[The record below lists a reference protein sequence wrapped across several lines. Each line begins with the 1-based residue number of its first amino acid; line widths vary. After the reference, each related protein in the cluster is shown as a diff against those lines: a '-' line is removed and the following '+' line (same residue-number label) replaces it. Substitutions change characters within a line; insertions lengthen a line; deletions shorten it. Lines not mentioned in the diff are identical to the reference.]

1 MMKYIYYYQ
10 EISDDNLK
18 MTTKKNLPYLLQLVD
33 DDTLEVRNEIL
44 KELSKYGVTLENDI
58 AEYSDILTEQKLNLI
73 QPVIESNRRILL
85 KKKWKT
91 WFKISDENAKIEKA
105 LTLISC
111 FHYGFLDVYE
121 FPNMIDELSEEFLLK
136 RRYGDELDLANFLF
150 QEKGIKGAKENYYN
164 PFHSNPLYAIKQKR
178 GLPITLSLIYIL
190 VGGRLGFEIK
200 GCNLPGHFL
209 AKFQSDNDI
218 ILVDCF
224 NGGRFFYEY
233 DLEISIPQSKREISE
248 IIHEDPSAFTI
259 MRRVLNNLIGAYSFI
274 NDSENHK
281 LFSDLLKELPE

>member
-1 MMKYIYYYQ
+1 MSSK
-10 EISDDNLK
+10 SKLH
-18 MTTKKNLPYLLQLVD
+18 YLIQLVD
-33 DDTLEVRNEIL
+33 DDTIEVRNEII
-44 KELSKYGVTLENDI
+44 KELSNYGTSLEEEI
-58 AEYSDILTEQKLNLI
+58 SLFSDILTEQKLNLI
-73 QPVIESNRRILL
+73 QPVLYSNRRKIL
-85 KKKWKT
+85 KKKWKS
-91 WFKISDENAKIEKA
+91 WFRLEEENEKLEKA

-111 FHYGFLDVYE
+111 FHYGFLDLYE
-121 FPNMIDELSEEFLLK
+121 FPNWIDELSEEFLLK

-150 QEKGIKGAKENYYN
+150 QEKEIKGAKENYYN
-164 PFHSNPLYAIKQKR
+164 PFHSNPLYAIKQKK

-209 AKFQSDNDI
+209 AKFQSDEDI

-224 NGGRFFYEY
+224 NGGKFFYEN
-233 DLEISIPQSKREISE
+233 DLEDNLPESNIDLSK
-248 IIHEDPSAFTI
+248 IIREDPSAFTI

-281 LFSDLLKELPE
+281 FFSDLLKETPL

>member
-1 MMKYIYYYQ
+1 MSSK
-10 EISDDNLK
+10 SKLH
-18 MTTKKNLPYLLQLVD
+18 YLIQLVD
-33 DDTLEVRNEIL
+33 DDTIEVRNEII
-44 KELSKYGVTLENDI
+44 KELSNYGTSLEEEI
-58 AEYSDILTEQKLNLI
+58 SLFSDILTEQKLNLI
-73 QPVIESNRRILL
+73 QPVLYSNRRKIL
-85 KKKWKT
+85 KKKWKS
-91 WFKISDENAKIEKA
+91 WFRLEEENEKLEKA

-111 FHYGFLDVYE
+111 FHYGFLDLYE
-121 FPNMIDELSEEFLLK
+121 FPNWIDELSEEFLLK

-150 QEKGIKGAKENYYN
+150 QEKEIKGAKENYYN
-164 PFHSNPLYAIKQKR
+164 PFHSNPLYAIKQKK

-209 AKFQSDNDI
+209 AKFQSDDDI

-224 NGGRFFYEY
+224 NGGKFFYEN
-233 DLEISIPQSKREISE
+233 DLENNLPDSNVDVSK
-248 IIHEDPSAFTI
+248 IIREDPSAFTI

-281 LFSDLLKELPE
+281 FFSDLLIETPR